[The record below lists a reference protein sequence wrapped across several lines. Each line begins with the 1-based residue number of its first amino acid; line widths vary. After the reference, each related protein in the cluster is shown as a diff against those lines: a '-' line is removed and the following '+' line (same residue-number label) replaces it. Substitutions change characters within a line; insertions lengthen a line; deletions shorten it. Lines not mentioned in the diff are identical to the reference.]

1 MQTMAY
7 YHGTNEYFATTLL
20 MISSLSIAAMDV
32 IIDSLMVVQS
42 RKDPELG
49 SEELQSFSWVCLG
62 FGGIVGSLVAG
73 MLTENYNPSYCF
85 FTSSITA
92 LLLTVCSWCLS
103 HQVERGDD
111 HEIVSNN
118 SLWTDV
124 KLNLL

>member
-1 MQTMAY
+1 
-7 YHGTNEYFATTLL
+7 

-73 MLTENYNPSYCF
+73 MLTS
-85 FTSSITA
+85 TIIQSSIT
-92 LLLTVCSWCLS
+92 
-103 HQVERGDD
+103 
-111 HEIVSNN
+111 IVFFIIIFVTNC
-118 SLWTDV
+118 
-124 KLNLL
+124 